1 MFNLAT
7 EHFQGF
13 ITPESAE
20 AAADI
25 YSWLLRIGQD
35 KHGLFAIKADLGE
48 ELRTAVIAS
57 RLEAKMLD
65 KEKKTVWFH
74 QLKIE
79 NGRTDI
85 CLYVDDEN
93 QEGLIPAAIIEVG
106 PRKQNQILSC
116 CINVSSQ
123 LVSYNNVILSLEMLL
138 GSDQL

>member
-1 MFNLAT
+1 M
-7 EHFQGF
+7 
-13 ITPESAE
+13 
-20 AAADI
+20 
-25 YSWLLRIGQD
+25 RIGQD
-35 KHGLFAIKADLGE
+35 KHGLFAIKTDLGE

-57 RLEAKMLD
+57 RLEAKLLD
-65 KEKKTVWFH
+65 KERKTVWFH

-79 NGRTDI
+79 NGSTDI
-85 CLYVDDEN
+85 CLYVDAEN

-106 PRKQNQILSC
+106 PRKQNQILLY